1 MFLIVVMIPMMPM
14 TAIATIEKTRLNR
27 EHPG

>member
-1 MFLIVVMIPMMPM
+1 MFFIVAMIPMMPM